1 MVMYAWFQR
10 KRRVEQFVLFN
21 AAPAPSF
28 SEKA

>member
-1 MVMYAWFQR
+1 MVMYAWFQH
-10 KRRVEQFVLFN
+10 KRRVEHFFMFN